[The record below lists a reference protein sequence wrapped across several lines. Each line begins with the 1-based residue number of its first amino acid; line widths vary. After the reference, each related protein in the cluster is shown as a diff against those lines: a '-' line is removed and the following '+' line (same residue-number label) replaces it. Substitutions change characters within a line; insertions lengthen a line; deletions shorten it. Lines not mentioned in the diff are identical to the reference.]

1 MEDLIKLQAFQIK
14 ALQER
19 NEYLEN
25 ENKQAK
31 QLFQEFIN
39 EFEVKEP
46 NVLDTMFNNPM
57 EQLNNLY

>member
-1 MEDLIKLQAFQIK
+1 MEEVVKFQALQIK
-14 ALQER
+14 ALKER

-31 QLFQEFIN
+31 QLFQEFLN

-46 NVLDTMFNNPM
+46 NILDAMFNNPM